1 MLFLSTSGSIMGK
14 LDLNPFFDDA
24 GFRVRINQLTQTGNL
39 MRKISSKI
47 FALLALVSAIGLG
60 TQAQAQLLWQ
70 VGRPD
75 GGWPVGNGGGPDTT
89 FVQENG
95 VNNPLPG
102 SPTSPEIDQQADN
115 DYYFAG
121 EYNTLIPSVLT
132 AYGAYTPVGVVPAN
146 EEAAERAFAGG
157 DIDLRYHFNLADTLQ
172 PSDLV
177 SVTFAA
183 QSLDDV
189 NAQNPDPR
197 YGVEVYF
204 NGIRVQDQIVVN
216 RARLNQAITTPQF

>member
-1 MLFLSTSGSIMGK
+1 
-14 LDLNPFFDDA
+14 
-24 GFRVRINQLTQTGNL
+24 
-39 MRKISSKI
+39 MRNIRSKI
-47 FALLALVSAIGLG
+47 LALLTLLSAIALA
-60 TQAQAQLLWQ
+60 TPAQAQVIWQ
-70 VGRPD
+70 VGKDD
-75 GGWPVGNGGGPDTT
+75 GGWPAGNGGGPDAS

-102 SPTSPEIDQQADN
+102 SPTSPEIDRQADN

-121 EYNTLIPSVLT
+121 NYSTLISSVIT
-132 AYGAYTPVGVVPAN
+132 VYGSYTPVGVVPAN
-146 EEAAERAFAGG
+146 EEAAERAFAGD

-183 QSLDDV
+183 QSLD
-189 NAQNPDPR
+189 ASGGNPH

-204 NGIRVQDQIVVN
+204 NGVRVQDQIVV
-216 RARLNQAITTPQF
+216 